1 MANFIIGTL
10 NLVFGTLELI
20 KNNYKL
26 NIFAGFNFLFFILNY
41 YCVFANLT

>member
-10 NLVFGTLELI
+10 NLIVGTVELI
-20 KNNYKL
+20 DNDYRL

-41 YCVFANLT
+41 CCVFANLT

>member
-10 NLVFGTLELI
+10 NLIVGTVELI
-20 KNNYKL
+20 DNDYRL
-26 NIFAGFNFLFFILNY
+26 NIFASFNFLFFILNY